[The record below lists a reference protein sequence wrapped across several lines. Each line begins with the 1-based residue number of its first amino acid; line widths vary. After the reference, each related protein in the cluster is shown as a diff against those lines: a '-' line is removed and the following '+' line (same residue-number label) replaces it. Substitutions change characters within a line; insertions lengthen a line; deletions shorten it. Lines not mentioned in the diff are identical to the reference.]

1 MNRDVLLVI
10 LGMALVTFL
19 PRAIPAAF
27 SEKMHF
33 SPRMEK
39 FLQLIPYTAMTCII
53 VPGVF
58 TAQTEVPWVNF
69 VGAAAAGVLGYRK
82 CSPMLCV
89 LGAIAAEALCF
100 LCIV

>member
-1 MNRDVLLVI
+1 MKREVLLVI

-19 PRAIPAAF
+19 PRAIPAAL

-33 SPRMEK
+33 SKRMEK
-39 FLQLIPYTAMTCII
+39 FLQLIPYTAMACII

-58 TAQTEVPWVNF
+58 TAQTDLPWVNL

-82 CSPMLCV
+82 RSPMLCV
-89 LGAIAAEALCF
+89 LAAIAAELLCF
-100 LCIV
+100 VWM

>member
-1 MNRDVLLVI
+1 MNREVLFLI

-19 PRAIPAAF
+19 PRAIPALF

-33 SPRMEK
+33 SKRMEK
-39 FLQLIPYTAMTCII
+39 FLQLIPYTAMACII

-58 TAQTEVPWVNF
+58 TAQTERPWVNL
-69 VGAAAAGVLGYRK
+69 VGAAAAGLLGYRK

-89 LGAIAAEALCF
+89 LGAIAAELLCF
-100 LCIV
+100 MLL